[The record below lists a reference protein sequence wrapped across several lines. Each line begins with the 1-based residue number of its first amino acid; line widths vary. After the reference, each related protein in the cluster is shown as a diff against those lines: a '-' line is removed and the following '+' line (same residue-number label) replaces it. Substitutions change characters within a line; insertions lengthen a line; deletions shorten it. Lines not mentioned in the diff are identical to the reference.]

1 MSSIE
6 SESQAEEIKSEEY
19 VDEVEENIKESAP
32 EKKSSEEE

>member
-1 MSSIE
+1 MSKSFLE
-6 SESQAEEIKSEEY
+6 VVEEALKN